1 MGGGA
6 DEMVGGG
13 ADRGPDPPRGAH
25 ADDALPFDPALFGSA
40 AADLPPDFMTDVTP
54 RNLRNVSGLDQR
66 AHAFS
71 QGLTLPAS
79 HQQATGEGFRPKFD
93 CPTAA
98 AGEQTIFQEDRS
110 GIVRAVRVGAPK
122 DQSGIIKLY
131 AKETKRLNRANHP
144 DAPVLQEYVYW
155 LLEQFSK
162 QSQKP
167 DAIKA
172 LLAHDQE
179 TREDWSLDGFTFS
192 ASSLNSSW
200 SLCLSSLALSS
211 TAPPPHRYQRGGGDN
226 EGGGGGGGGRNRQ
239 RDRKNKNPQGGGDHT
254 RHPSQI
260 PCRDFIKNKCRRGK
274 DCIFKH

>member
-155 LLEQFSK
+155 LLEQFS
-162 QSQKP
+162 QYSQKP
-167 DAIKA
+167 DAIRA

-239 RDRKNKNPQGGGDHT
+239 RDRKNKNPQGGGDHN